1 MYTMTLSDGTK
12 LENLELNGNNWIS
25 KTKITD
31 KDFEG
36 KLVKVSATD
45 GEHTYEFDNAVLV
58 QIMELDNKYW
68 FILREKTREEK
79 IEESITA
86 TQVALAE
93 VYEQMLMLGGTK

>member
-25 KTKITD
+25 SSKLTE

-45 GEHTYEFDNAVLV
+45 GEHTYSFENALLV
-58 QIMELDNKYW
+58 QIMEIENKYW

-79 IEESITA
+79 MEESVTE
-86 TQVALAE
+86 TQAALAD
-93 VYEQMLMLGGTK
+93 VYEQMLGGTK

>member
-45 GEHTYEFDNAVLV
+45 GEYTYEFDNAVLV
-58 QIMELDNKYW
+58 QIMKLDNKYW

-86 TQVALAE
+86 TQVALAD

>member
-25 KTKITD
+25 SSKLTE

-45 GEHTYEFDNAVLV
+45 GEHTYSFENALLV
-58 QIMELDNKYW
+58 QIMEIENKYW

-79 IEESITA
+79 MEESITA
-86 TQVALAE
+86 TQVALAD
-93 VYEQMLMLGGTK
+93 VYEQMLGGTK

>member
-25 KTKITD
+25 SSKLTE

-45 GEHTYEFDNAVLV
+45 GEHTYSFENALLV
-58 QIMELDNKYW
+58 QIMEIENKYW

-79 IEESITA
+79 MEESITA
-86 TQVALAE
+86 TQVALAD
-93 VYEQMLMLGGTK
+93 VYEQMLGGTN

>member
-25 KTKITD
+25 SAKLTE

-45 GEHTYEFDNAVLV
+45 GEHTYDFNNAVLV
-58 QIMELDNKYW
+58 QIVEQDNKYW

-79 IEESITA
+79 MEESITA
-86 TQVALAE
+86 TQVALAD
-93 VYEQMLMLGGTK
+93 VYEQMLGGTN

>member
-25 KTKITD
+25 SAKLTE

-36 KLVKVSATD
+36 KLVKVSVTD
-45 GEHTYEFDNAVLV
+45 GEHTYDFNDAVLV
-58 QIMELDNKYW
+58 QIVELDNKYW

-79 IEESITA
+79 MEESITA
-86 TQVALAE
+86 TQVALAD
-93 VYEQMLMLGGTK
+93 VYEQMLGGTK

>member
-25 KTKITD
+25 SSKLTKT
-31 KDFEG
+31 DFEG

-45 GEHTYEFDNAVLV
+45 GEHTYDFNNAVLV
-58 QIMELDNKYW
+58 QIVEQDNKYW

-79 IEESITA
+79 MEESITA
-86 TQVALAE
+86 TQVALAD
-93 VYEQMLMLGGTK
+93 VYEQMLGGTN

>member
-25 KTKITD
+25 SSKLTE

-45 GEHTYEFDNAVLV
+45 REHTYSFENALLV
-58 QIMELDNKYW
+58 QIMEIENKYW

-79 IEESITA
+79 MEESITA
-86 TQVALAE
+86 TQVALAD
-93 VYEQMLMLGGTK
+93 VYEQMLGGTN

>member
-36 KLVKVSATD
+36 KLVKVFATD
-45 GEHTYEFDNAVLV
+45 GEHTYDFNNAVLA

-93 VYEQMLMLGGTK
+93 VYEQMLGGTK

>member
-12 LENLELNGNNWIS
+12 LENLELNGSNWIS
-25 KTKITD
+25 SSKLTE

-45 GEHTYEFDNAVLV
+45 GEHTYSFENALLV
-58 QIMELDNKYW
+58 QIMEIDNKYW

-79 IEESITA
+79 MEESITA
-86 TQVALAE
+86 TQVALAD
-93 VYEQMLMLGGTK
+93 VYEQMLGGTK